1 MNSSE
6 LSQAFVLHSRP
17 FKESSLIVDLFT
29 LDHGRCNVLARGVRG
44 SKKSNKRALL
54 QPFQPLSVSWV
65 GRSELKTLKHVEAE
79 GLPFFLAGIPS
90 MSGLYMN
97 ELLIKLLIHWDPH
110 PDIFSI
116 YQYSLQRLHQKE
128 QPSII
133 LREFELNLLEELGY
147 GVDWLSDVHGDL
159 IEKHN
164 DYGFIPEQGFI
175 PLLQAP
181 KHSLK
186 VSGKHIIAVAEKDWS
201 TSGSLALVR
210 KVCRV
215 IIDPLVGYKELNS
228 RKLLQQTLAIHP

>member
-17 FKESSLIVDLFT
+17 FKGPSLIVDLFT
-29 LDHGRCNVLARGVRG
+29 LDSGRCHVLARGVRG
-44 SKKSNKRALL
+44 SKKSNKRAIL

-79 GLPFFLAGIPS
+79 GLPLSLAGIPS

-97 ELLIKLLIHWDPH
+97 ELLLKLLIHWDPH
-110 PDIFSI
+110 PDIFLI
-116 YQYSLQRLHQKE
+116 YQYSLQRLHKKE

-133 LREFELNLLEELGY
+133 LREFELSLLEELGY
-147 GVDWLSDVHGDL
+147 GVDWFSDVHGDL
-159 IEKHN
+159 IEKQS
-164 DYGFIPEQGFI
+164 DYGFILEQGFI
-175 PLLQAP
+175 PLIQAP

-201 TSGSLALVR
+201 ISGSLALVR
-210 KVCRV
+210 KVCRI